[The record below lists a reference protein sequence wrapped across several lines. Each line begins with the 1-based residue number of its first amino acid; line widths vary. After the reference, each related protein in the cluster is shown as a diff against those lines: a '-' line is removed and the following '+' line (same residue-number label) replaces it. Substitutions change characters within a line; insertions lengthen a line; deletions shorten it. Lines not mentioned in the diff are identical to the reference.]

1 MGMGIWSM
9 HFIAM
14 LAFHLSIPVTYNVT
28 LVIVSIIPA
37 IFSSGLA
44 LYIVSQPSMRKFQVV
59 TGALFI
65 GIGIVSMH
73 YVGMEAMVMEATI
86 TYNYFLWALSA
97 IIAFVVSLVALL
109 LLFLAKKN
117 SNKPGFGW
125 RKAGSALIM
134 GVAISGMH
142 FTGMSAATF
151 KHDHQHISLSGSAFD
166 NTLLAYSIG
175 IGMLIILGLVFISTF
190 VENRFESQSLGS
202 ERKFRSVIESAN
214 DAIILADSKG
224 TIISWNT
231 GAQLIF
237 GYQEKDILGEK
248 LQIII
253 PERYR
258 EAHKKGMERYLTTRK
273 PHVIGKTVELQG
285 LRRRRK

>member
-14 LAFHLSIPVTYNVT
+14 LAFHLSIPVAYHVT

-109 LLFLAKKN
+109 LLFLAEKN
-117 SNKPGFGW
+117 SSKPDFGW
-125 RKAGSALIM
+125 RKAGSAVIM

-151 KHDHQHISLSGSAFD
+151 KHDHQHISLSGSSFD
-166 NTLLAYSIG
+166 NTLLAYLIG

-214 DAIILADSKG
+214 DAIILANSKG

-231 GAQLIF
+231 GAQLFLGIKKKIF
-237 GYQEKDILGEK
+237 
-248 LQIII
+248 
-253 PERYR
+253 
-258 EAHKKGMERYLTTRK
+258 
-273 PHVIGKTVELQG
+273 
-285 LRRRRK
+285 